1 MLADVLQVKRLREQ
15 DAAAVVQTARE
26 KLEAAR
32 AALREAEAALVRQHE
47 FRLAEEQRQFDE
59 IKGEAVPVA
68 RIDEMKLA
76 ISIMRET
83 EMEME
88 RDVETAREAVPP
100 FEEALR
106 AAEVAHREAMAVVLK
121 FEELVAEEVEEAD
134 RAAAYRE
141 EAEAEEVTEVLF
153 GGHRRRGT

>member
-15 DAAAVVQTARE
+15 DAAAAVKVARA

-32 AALREAEAALVRQHE
+32 AALREAEATLVRQRE

-106 AAEVAHREAMAVVLK
+106 AAEKAHREAMAVVLK

-153 GGHRRRGT
+153 GSHRRRGT